1 MRPLLLEIEGLQS
14 YKEKQVINF
23 EKLCENGLFGIFG
36 ETGSG
41 KSTILDAMIFSLYGK
56 IPRTAELD
64 QDSKSLKNF
73 LNTSSKKMEVYF
85 KFALDE
91 DIYEVSRKY
100 ALGKSKGEEV
110 LKEKETI
117 LRKNGEIVADSIK
130 KLEKIIAE
138 DFGLSDDDFTRTVV
152 LPQGKFSE
160 FVKLKG
166 ADKREMLEKIFAME
180 KYGKA
185 LQDKMK
191 KEMDFWKKKDEELE
205 EELAELVDITAEKI
219 EELEKEKSNIVE
231 EVERKTKEHKEIEKR
246 YYELKNLK
254 EEIEKYNEQLE
265 RKSRLELEKESIE
278 YIRTQLTKGR
288 NANEIREYIEK
299 LEISQG
305 EKRKVENQLRE
316 LETQEVQYQE
326 GIKKLEEDTKI
337 QKEEIS
343 KKELEKS
350 QIYFD
355 KSEEDTLNEVI
366 GYKGNLEY
374 VEKGLERAKRNL
386 EEIQKEIGV
395 HTQDLANNTNELEE
409 KERELANLP
418 EVSRENLSNYRDE
431 IEEYQRVI
439 RDYRE
444 KKSQK
449 EEYLL
454 RLEELERKLELLKEE
469 ERDIDSQ
476 LEILEEKRRENLA
489 YELAKELKE
498 GEPCPV
504 CGSIHHNKI
513 EHNSSEDIEK
523 IQWDLKKA
531 SEKKSSNIADIGKI
545 SGSIL
550 SLKESIERLEVIY
563 KERVVDESYYQEIIS
578 DKDRLIEEY
587 REEERK
593 LDTLA
598 KERERV
604 NSIVIQMK
612 EKCKNTQK
620 NIEKSESRLQDYLA
634 EIDEHSI
641 RKASLEKSIARLGE
655 SFVDERKEELEK
667 RRDELKANYQKIRK
681 YEEEIASINRI
692 IAKNDSQIVEIK
704 DRLEKIRLGINSYQV
719 KRDSVNSQIEELNK
733 TIEELISKYHFM
745 TVEEVRDSYISG
757 LEEREYSQKIE
768 SYEESWKEVNVLLR
782 DLESRVQGKDFSIE
796 LWEEISQLKE
806 RLNQEILDTYQRIEQ
821 ISSDIA
827 LQKTQLADSK
837 EKRKEQKE
845 IRRKRAMAEDLYKKF
860 SKGGFV
866 NFLTTKKLKGV
877 IENASHYITRITNGR
892 YKLYTDDECNFY
904 VIDMFN
910 DGIKRKV
917 GTLSGG
923 EIFVVSLCLAL
934 ALSKQLQLK
943 GKIPLEFFFLD
954 EGFGSLDSKL
964 LDKVME
970 AIENI
975 RREENIKIGIIT
987 HLEDLKVRIDRKL
1000 QVEKAISGE
1009 RGTRVKII

>member
-1 MRPLLLEIEGLQS
+1 M
-14 YKEKQVINF
+14 
-23 EKLCENGLFGIFG
+23 
-36 ETGSG
+36 
-41 KSTILDAMIFSLYGK
+41 
-56 IPRTAELD
+56 
-64 QDSKSLKNF
+64 
-73 LNTSSKKMEVYF
+73 
-85 KFALDE
+85 
-91 DIYEVSRKY
+91 
-100 ALGKSKGEEV
+100 
-110 LKEKETI
+110 
-117 LRKNGEIVADSIK
+117 
-130 KLEKIIAE
+130 
-138 DFGLSDDDFTRTVV
+138 
-152 LPQGKFSE
+152 
-160 FVKLKG
+160 
-166 ADKREMLEKIFAME
+166 
-180 KYGKA
+180 
-185 LQDKMK
+185 
-191 KEMDFWKKKDEELE
+191 
-205 EELAELVDITAEKI
+205 
-219 EELEKEKSNIVE
+219 
-231 EVERKTKEHKEIEKR
+231 
-246 YYELKNLK
+246 
-254 EEIEKYNEQLE
+254 
-265 RKSRLELEKESIE
+265 
-278 YIRTQLTKGR
+278 
-288 NANEIREYIEK
+288 
-299 LEISQG
+299 
-305 EKRKVENQLRE
+305 
-316 LETQEVQYQE
+316 
-326 GIKKLEEDTKI
+326 
-337 QKEEIS
+337 
-343 KKELEKS
+343 
-350 QIYFD
+350 
-355 KSEEDTLNEVI
+355 
-366 GYKGNLEY
+366 
-374 VEKGLERAKRNL
+374 
-386 EEIQKEIGV
+386 
-395 HTQDLANNTNELEE
+395 
-409 KERELANLP
+409 
-418 EVSRENLSNYRDE
+418 
-431 IEEYQRVI
+431 
-439 RDYRE
+439 
-444 KKSQK
+444 
-449 EEYLL
+449 
-454 RLEELERKLELLKEE
+454 
-469 ERDIDSQ
+469 
-476 LEILEEKRRENLA
+476 
-489 YELAKELKE
+489 AKELKE

-523 IQWDLKKA
+523 IQRDLKKA
-531 SEKKSSNIADIGKI
+531 SEKKSSNIADIGKV

-598 KERERV
+598 KEKERV
-604 NSIVIQMK
+604 NNIVIQLK
-612 EKCKNTQK
+612 EKCKNIQK

-655 SFVDERKEELEK
+655 NFVKERKEELEK

-733 TIEELISKYHFM
+733 TIEELISKYHFV
-745 TVEEVRDSYISG
+745 TIEEVRDSYISV
-757 LEEREYSQKIE
+757 LEERDYSQKIE

-827 LQKTQLADSK
+827 LQ
-837 EKRKEQKE
+837 
-845 IRRKRAMAEDLYKKF
+845 RAMAEDLYKKF

-954 EGFGSLDSKL
+954 EGFGSLDNKL

>member
-1 MRPLLLEIEGLQS
+1 M
-14 YKEKQVINF
+14 
-23 EKLCENGLFGIFG
+23 
-36 ETGSG
+36 
-41 KSTILDAMIFSLYGK
+41 
-56 IPRTAELD
+56 
-64 QDSKSLKNF
+64 
-73 LNTSSKKMEVYF
+73 
-85 KFALDE
+85 
-91 DIYEVSRKY
+91 
-100 ALGKSKGEEV
+100 
-110 LKEKETI
+110 
-117 LRKNGEIVADSIK
+117 
-130 KLEKIIAE
+130 
-138 DFGLSDDDFTRTVV
+138 
-152 LPQGKFSE
+152 
-160 FVKLKG
+160 
-166 ADKREMLEKIFAME
+166 
-180 KYGKA
+180 
-185 LQDKMK
+185 
-191 KEMDFWKKKDEELE
+191 
-205 EELAELVDITAEKI
+205 
-219 EELEKEKSNIVE
+219 
-231 EVERKTKEHKEIEKR
+231 
-246 YYELKNLK
+246 
-254 EEIEKYNEQLE
+254 
-265 RKSRLELEKESIE
+265 
-278 YIRTQLTKGR
+278 
-288 NANEIREYIEK
+288 
-299 LEISQG
+299 
-305 EKRKVENQLRE
+305 
-316 LETQEVQYQE
+316 
-326 GIKKLEEDTKI
+326 
-337 QKEEIS
+337 
-343 KKELEKS
+343 
-350 QIYFD
+350 
-355 KSEEDTLNEVI
+355 
-366 GYKGNLEY
+366 
-374 VEKGLERAKRNL
+374 
-386 EEIQKEIGV
+386 
-395 HTQDLANNTNELEE
+395 
-409 KERELANLP
+409 
-418 EVSRENLSNYRDE
+418 
-431 IEEYQRVI
+431 
-439 RDYRE
+439 
-444 KKSQK
+444 
-449 EEYLL
+449 
-454 RLEELERKLELLKEE
+454 
-469 ERDIDSQ
+469 
-476 LEILEEKRRENLA
+476 
-489 YELAKELKE
+489 
-498 GEPCPV
+498 
-504 CGSIHHNKI
+504 
-513 EHNSSEDIEK
+513 
-523 IQWDLKKA
+523 
-531 SEKKSSNIADIGKI
+531 
-545 SGSIL
+545 
-550 SLKESIERLEVIY
+550 
-563 KERVVDESYYQEIIS
+563 
-578 DKDRLIEEY
+578 
-587 REEERK
+587 
-593 LDTLA
+593 
-598 KERERV
+598 
-604 NSIVIQMK
+604 
-612 EKCKNTQK
+612 
-620 NIEKSESRLQDYLA
+620 
-634 EIDEHSI
+634 
-641 RKASLEKSIARLGE
+641 GE

-719 KRDSVNSQIEELNK
+719 KRDSVNSQIGELNK
-733 TIEELISKYHFM
+733 TIEELISKYHFV
-745 TVEEVRDSYISG
+745 TIEEVRDSYISV